1 METKDLLKKVRK
13 IEIKTRKLS
22 SNIFGGEYHSAFKGR
37 GMTFSE
43 VRNYQFG
50 DDVRTIDWNV
60 TARYNEPFVKIFEEE
75 RELTLMLMVDVSNSA
90 LFGTNNALKKNII
103 TEISATLA
111 FSALQNNDKVGL
123 ILFSDQVELYI
134 PPSKG
139 KTHVLRIIREL
150 IEFKPL
156 SKKTDI
162 KVALE
167 FLTRILKKKSIT
179 FILSDF
185 ISSDYEKSLKI
196 ISKKHDLTGIKV
208 YDKFEE
214 AIPNLGLVQ
223 MFDQETEE
231 IKMIDTSSKSLRD
244 SYKKEMSLNFKKFN
258 DLFINFNIWI
268 SCTICFSSIQSS
280 IINTLCFNNFSNYL
294 EYTRWRNGI

>member
-1 METKDLLKKVRK
+1 METKELLKKVRK
-13 IEIKTRKLS
+13 IEIKTRRLS
-22 SNIFGGEYHSAFKGR
+22 NNIFGGEYHSAFKGR

-43 VRNYQFG
+43 VRSYQFG

-60 TARYNEPFVKIFEEE
+60 TARYNEPFVKVFEEE
-75 RELTLMLMVDVSNSA
+75 RELTLMLIVDVSSSA
-90 LFGTNNALKKNII
+90 LFGTDSALKKNIL

-123 ILFSDQVELYI
+123 ILFSDQIELYI

-162 KVALE
+162 NSALE
-167 FLTRILKKKSIT
+167 FLNRVMKKKSIA
-179 FILSDF
+179 FLLSDF

-196 ISKKHDLTGIKV
+196 VSKK
-208 YDKFEE
+208 
-214 AIPNLGLVQ
+214 
-223 MFDQETEE
+223 
-231 IKMIDTSSKSLRD
+231 
-244 SYKKEMSLNFKKFN
+244 
-258 DLFINFNIWI
+258 
-268 SCTICFSSIQSS
+268 
-280 IINTLCFNNFSNYL
+280 
-294 EYTRWRNGI
+294 

>member
-1 METKDLLKKVRK
+1 METKELLKKVRK
-13 IEIKTRKLS
+13 IEIKTRRLS
-22 SNIFGGEYHSAFKGR
+22 NNIFGGEYHSAFKGR

-43 VRNYQFG
+43 VRSYQFG

-60 TARYNEPFVKIFEEE
+60 TARYNEPFVKVFEEE
-75 RELTLMLMVDVSNSA
+75 RELTLMLIVDVSSSA
-90 LFGTNNALKKNII
+90 LFGTDSALKKNII

-123 ILFSDQVELYI
+123 ILFSDQIELYI

-150 IEFKPL
+150 IEFRPL

-162 KVALE
+162 NSALE
-167 FLTRILKKKSIT
+167 FLNRVMKKKSIA
-179 FILSDF
+179 FLLSDF

-196 ISKKHDLTGIKV
+196 VSKKHDLTGIKV

-214 AIPNLGLVQ
+214 FIPNLGLVQ
-223 MFDQETEE
+223 MFDQELGE
-231 IKMIDTSSKSLRD
+231 IKLIDTSSIKIRKN
-244 SYKKEMSLNFKKFN
+244 YKNQMSLNFKKFN
-258 DLFINFNIWI
+258 DVFTRNGAGTI
-268 SCTICFSSIQSS
+268 SCRTDESYIKK
-280 IINTLCFNNFSNYL
+280 LLNYFKN
-294 EYTRWRNGI
+294 RG